1 MASISIT
8 SSGSFLL
15 FNSSTIGVYYSPKD
29 ALEINYAGT
38 QVTLTDFKRTN
49 YIFEYTDV
57 TDPVSASA
65 SILAATLAGYCT
77 QDAGTI
83 TMTSAQL
90 PATLGQKAMSASMA
104 VVIASDQ
111 SAISMTGNVGGYTTL
126 VQSTVVMSVAGSYA
140 TGDYMGTSTTPQS
153 FASAVRTSGGTGVIK
168 SLIISDK
175 ITTANV
181 AMELW
186 ILDRTY
192 TAPTDNAAW
201 DLSDPNM
208 LFVQAV
214 IPISTAGWYAS
225 SAGQVY
231 VDGTLSIPIKSNG
244 TTLFYALV
252 ARGTT
257 PSFTSADLTVTI
269 SILQD

>member
-1 MASISIT
+1 MAAVT
-8 SSGSFLL
+8 FVNSGSFILYTDS
-15 FNSSTIGVYYSPKD
+15 NGYSQYLPKQN
-29 ALEINYAGT
+29 LEIAYSGSTVTLIDFKKTEFANNYT
-38 QVTLTDFKRTN
+38 QVST
-49 YIFEYTDV
+49 
-57 TDPVSASA
+57 PSSSSASDLA
-65 SILAATLAGYCT
+65 SQLAAFITAEG
-77 QDAGTI
+77 GTY
-83 TMTSAQL
+83 TMTTTQL
-90 PATLGQKAMSASMA
+90 PATLGQKTSAASMS
-104 VVIASDQ
+104 VVVASDQ
-111 SAISMTGNVGGYTTL
+111 TVPITGNVGGYTTL
-126 VQSTVVMSVAGSYA
+126 VQSTVVMSVAGVYA
-140 TGDYMGTSTTPQS
+140 TGDYMGTTTTPQS

-168 SLIISDK
+168 SVLISDK

-186 ILDRTY
+186 IVDRTY

-257 PSFTSADLTVTI
+257 PSFTSSDLTITLG
-269 SILQD
+269 ILQD